1 MSAALELS
9 AVAVVL
15 AGLAVAYLLWVL
27 FLAVMALQHA
37 WSRLPSLVR
46 ALAVPAVVVA
56 IALDVA
62 FNLLASIPFADL
74 PREWTLSQRMGRY
87 KLSYTNGRLG
97 AVWRAKVAQW
107 VCANLLDPFEIG
119 GHCR

>member
-1 MSAALELS
+1 MSAAL
-9 AVAVVL
+9 AVAAL
-15 AGLAVAYLLWVL
+15 AYVLWVL

-37 WSRLPSLVR
+37 WDRLPGLVR

-62 FNLLASIPFADL
+62 FNLVATIPFADA
-74 PREWTLSQRMGRY
+74 PQEWTFSQRMGRY
-87 KLSYTNGRLG
+87 KQGTG
-97 AVWRAKVAQW
+97 WRAVTAQW
-107 VCANLLDPFEIG
+107 ICANLLDPFEIG